1 MRDLV
6 SKTNTPK
13 STILFYIK
21 EGLLPEPKKPK
32 PNVHIYDE
40 RFVYMIEF
48 IKYLQKNFDA
58 SINQIKQIIQSSSFD
73 FSKGYE
79 NLIENLDILMFA
91 NRDKVYT
98 KEELAKEAG
107 VEKEEVQKLIDNGV
121 LLNRDG
127 GFIDIDLEILKVAT
141 KLKVLDGGEKLL
153 REYVESAKRLSEIE
167 SNLAIKSLKS
177 SKDKNQTSK
186 LLLDT
191 ALLLKPYIF
200 DSMLFKSFQQKRIQ
214 NEKSPKN

>member
-141 KLKVLDGGEKLL
+141 KLKALDGGEKLL

>member
-91 NRDKVYT
+91 NRDKIYT

-107 VEKEEVQKLIDNGV
+107 VEKEEVPKLIDDGV

-141 KLKVLDGGEKLL
+141 KLKALDGGEELL

-167 SNLAIKSLKS
+167 SNLAIKSLKT
-177 SKDKNQTSK
+177 SKDKNLTSK

-200 DSMLFKSFQQKRIQ
+200 DSMLFKSFQQKRIHD
-214 NEKSPKN
+214 EKSPKN